1 MTGAKQSHG
10 GQRRKAAT
18 ATARQRLEAS
28 AQEIGATVDWL
39 RPAPT
44 GGVHDITMVSVDA
57 PDGKVWSAS
66 GTHSIVESFRSGA
79 ESNAARAVVGLLA
92 DIADGVEPCPTPD
105 CDECCSTSREQAPA

>member
-1 MTGAKQSHG
+1 MTIRKPSTHG
-10 GQRRKAAT
+10 GRRRKAVT
-18 ATARQRLEAS
+18 ATARQRLEAA
-28 AQEIGATVDWL
+28 AQEIGATVDWS

-66 GTHSIVESFRSGA
+66 GTHSIVASFRSGVSVA

-92 DIADGVEPCPTPD
+92 DIADGVELCPTPD
-105 CDECCSTSREQAPA
+105 CDECCGGRA